1 MGYSWKPWTFLAS
14 KNVEGFRKNY
24 ANVIH
29 SQAFD
34 HLKQLVITFLY
45 TKEIGM
51 IKIRR
56 SGRRNFLILHMEHF
70 VEKKIKKTSFF
81 GSSLYIIKRCH
92 VLLKTV
98 KLSFLLKN
106 VHDPRTKIIFWRERC
121 KAETL
126 SLYVYNTCPWYLDS
140 CLRIIT
146 LHVSGLYNPCVGEC
160 FRLILEA
167 LALIY

>member
-1 MGYSWKPWTFLAS
+1 MAS

-70 VEKKIKKTSFF
+70 VEKKIKNTSFF
-81 GSSLYIIKRCH
+81 RVVLVHNQTMSRAAKDSQAFFSSEKRARP
-92 VLLKTV
+92 KNQNY
-98 KLSFLLKN
+98 FLT
-106 VHDPRTKIIFWRERC
+106 RT
-121 KAETL
+121 L
-126 SLYVYNTCPWYLDS
+126 
-140 CLRIIT
+140 
-146 LHVSGLYNPCVGEC
+146 
-160 FRLILEA
+160 
-167 LALIY
+167 